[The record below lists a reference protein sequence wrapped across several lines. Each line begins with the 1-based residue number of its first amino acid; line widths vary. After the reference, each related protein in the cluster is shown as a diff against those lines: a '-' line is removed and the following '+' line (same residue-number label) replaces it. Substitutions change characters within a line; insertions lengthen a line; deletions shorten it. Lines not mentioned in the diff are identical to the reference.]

1 MLQNTAVSE
10 MKRVFA
16 AGDSNLFPVV
26 VLQIQI
32 ASHIMAV
39 SPSIADSCAH
49 IRTSLQILIAFM
61 EILAYNIA
69 ILLPKSKDNKA
80 YG

>member
-1 MLQNTAVSE
+1 
-10 MKRVFA
+10 MKRVVA
-16 AGDSNLFPVV
+16 AGDSNFFPVV

-39 SPSIADSCAH
+39 SASIADSCAH
-49 IRTSLQILIAFM
+49 IPTSLQILIAFM

-69 ILLPKSKDNKA
+69 ILLPKSKENKP